1 MHLNLLNILLL
12 LVVVEAVQ
20 QFLEHPTVVAVA
32 QEDI

>member
-12 LVVVEAVQ
+12 LVVVEAVHR
-20 QFLEHPTVVAVA
+20 FLEHPTVEAVA